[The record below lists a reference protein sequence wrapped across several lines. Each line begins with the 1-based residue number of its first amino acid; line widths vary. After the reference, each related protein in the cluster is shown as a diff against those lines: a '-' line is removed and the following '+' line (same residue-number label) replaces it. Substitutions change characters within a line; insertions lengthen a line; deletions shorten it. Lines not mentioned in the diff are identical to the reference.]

1 MSVSHFGRAIA
12 SQMRSG
18 IKQRPRAVTMA
29 MAVAIAGLH
38 PEPKAGVIPGNRLNV
53 ILESL

>member
-38 PEPKAGVIPGNRLNV
+38 PEPNAGVIPGNRLNV
-53 ILESL
+53 IQKSL